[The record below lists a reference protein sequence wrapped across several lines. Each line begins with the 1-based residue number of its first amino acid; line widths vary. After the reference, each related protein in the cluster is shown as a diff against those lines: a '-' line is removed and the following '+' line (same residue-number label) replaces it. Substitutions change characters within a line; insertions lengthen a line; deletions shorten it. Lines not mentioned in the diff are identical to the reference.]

1 MTADLKGSQPAPDQP
16 ELAGVRRFLDHRS
29 LGIGLFVE
37 AGQDSPDLEALRWAV
52 ELAHVLGDPA
62 HEESVAFVIAC
73 RREEDGFAIRAE
85 DDRPTL
91 AATYYGVR
99 VLELLDR
106 RDLLP
111 RNLSRWIEQQVIGV
125 AGTVTVDIDE
135 LFYALRALE
144 HGGQPLSDRLST
156 RTAEFITACEHSG
169 GGFGPIPGA
178 PPHIEQTYCCL
189 RMRQLLGHG
198 DRFAAHA
205 DWVARCCRDG
215 EFLPSPA
222 ASSGT
227 LATAYW
233 GTQAAGLCHL
243 ELPAAEVRH
252 QVRQRRNPDGGF
264 GDGGT
269 SNLWSTYCALRVLWL
284 LTGR

>member
-1 MTADLKGSQPAPDQP
+1 MTADLTSSQPAPDLP
-16 ELAGVRRFLDHRS
+16 ELAGVRRFVDHRS

-37 AGQDSPDLEALRWAV
+37 SGQGSPDLEALRWAV
-52 ELAHVLGDPA
+52 ELAHLLGDPID
-62 HEESVAFVIAC
+62 EESVTFVIAC
-73 RREEDGFAIRAE
+73 RRDEDGFAMRAE

-111 RNLSRWIEQQVIGV
+111 HNLSRWIEQQVIGA

-144 HGGQPLSDRLST
+144 HAGLPLTDRLST

-169 GGFGPIPGA
+169 GGFGPTPGE

-189 RMRQLLGHG
+189 RMRQLLGHS
-198 DRFAAHA
+198 DRSAAHA
-205 DWVARCCRDG
+205 DWVDRCCREG

-222 ASSGT
+222 AASGT

-233 GTQAAGLCHL
+233 GTQAAGLSQV
-243 ELPAAEVRH
+243 ELPAAKVRH
-252 QVRQRRNPDGGF
+252 QVRQRWHSDGGF
-264 GDGGT
+264 GDDGT